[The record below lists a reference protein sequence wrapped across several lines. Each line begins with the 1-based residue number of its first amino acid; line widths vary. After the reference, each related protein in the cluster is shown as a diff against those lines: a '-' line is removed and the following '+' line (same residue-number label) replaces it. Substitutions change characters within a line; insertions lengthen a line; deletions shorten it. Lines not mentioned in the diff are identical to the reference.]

1 MIKCGHCKGRH
12 STVNEIRQCAAPV
25 MPTPTRA
32 PVHPVRLRD
41 AVASITT
48 KRYPVAGILSG
59 TAAVDRLAQVARDHK
74 ATVPFV
80 GYSDYMAAGEHTVS
94 CSCGWSQTLV
104 GSENTLWVAF
114 YAHHAE
120 ALATP
125 DYDEN
130 QPEVDLAEAEM
141 AADQARELS
150 APATEGMYA
159 KDGEIYKVQRAVHGS
174 GHLYV
179 KRLDKATQSFEY
191 APGILRQLTMAD
203 RMTLAEAKAYGA
215 LYGVCCVCA
224 RTLTNE
230 ESIAAGIGPVCAGRL
245 G

>member
-12 STVNEIRQCAAPV
+12 TTVNEVRQCAAPV
-25 MPTPTRA
+25 MPSATRA

-41 AVASITT
+41 AVDLILTSAANAHIGSVPTIT
-48 KRYPVAGILSG
+48 RAAAIAGI
-59 TAAVDRLAQVARDHK
+59 
-74 ATVPFV
+74 
-80 GYSDYMAAGEHTVS
+80 EHTVR
-94 CSCGWSQTLV
+94 CSCGQWARTMEGTSKM
-104 GSENTLWVAF
+104 LWDAF
-114 YAHHAE
+114 DGHLRAE
-120 ALATP
+120 LAAE
-125 DYDEN
+125 EN
-130 QPEVDLAEAEM
+130 QPERDLAMSESLDDIRRDLA
-141 AADQARELS
+141 L
-150 APATEGMYA
+150 PATEGMYA
-159 KDGEIYKVQRAVHGS
+159 KGGEVYKVQRAVHGS